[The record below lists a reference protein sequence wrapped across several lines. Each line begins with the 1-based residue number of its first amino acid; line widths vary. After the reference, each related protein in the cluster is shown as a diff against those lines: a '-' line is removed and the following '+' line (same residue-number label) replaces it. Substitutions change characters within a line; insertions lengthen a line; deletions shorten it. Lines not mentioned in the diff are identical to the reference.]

1 MWGVSLLTGG
11 QLFQASPFGR
21 FRSRSDWFSSELEL
35 RSAVLWVGVER
46 DYAYLVYELT
56 TSWLIAHTR
65 MERASNHC
73 GDTSRTLEVV
83 SPMK

>member
-1 MWGVSLLTGG
+1 MRKKNEGADGYYFLCCM
-11 QLFQASPFGR
+11 AGR
-21 FRSRSDWFSSELEL
+21 AD
-35 RSAVLWVGVER
+35 
-46 DYAYLVYELT
+46 AYLVYELT